1 MKKKYRRIIFYGT
14 VLLFLCGL
22 VSFLSAGTML
32 VKVKAF
38 ETKNMHMPEE
48 GDIEKAEQ
56 ERTEAEKNLD
66 GSLHAGAAVLF
77 DMDSGRVLYEKNGSD
92 ILPMASTTKIMTCI
106 VALESGYTEEI
117 VTASA
122 YAAAQPKVHLGMQKG
137 MTYQMTDLLYSLMLE
152 SHNDSAVAIA
162 EHIGSKG
169 LQLPEPSER
178 TKEQS
183 REAVKAFCDEMT
195 RKARELGC
203 EDTCFLT
210 PNGLDAEAE
219 STDGEKIKHSTTAAD
234 LARIM
239 DYCVTESECR
249 EKFLEITQM
258 QTHSFLDVEGKR
270 NYSCM
275 NHNALL
281 TMLEGVLAGK
291 TGFTNQAGYCY
302 VGALERDGKQLALA
316 LLACGWPGHKSWKWE
331 DSRKLI
337 SYGLENYEYRDFLP
351 EIEFS
356 SIVVENGAAKSG
368 NPWEQVSVVPKKEV
382 GKISLRLLTRADE
395 NVKVDIR
402 MEETIQAPIRQG
414 KSVGQITY
422 YLEDGNG
429 KCHELGKEN
438 FYINEEIAEKDFRFV
453 LHYIGRIF
461 LL

>member
-1 MKKKYRRIIFYGT
+1 MLKRNWSRKKAKIVGGT
-14 VLLFLCGL
+14 ITSIMMIVCGYFLLD
-22 VSFLSAGTML
+22 SALEMTVFANTASESGS
-32 VKVKAF
+32 
-38 ETKNMHMPEE
+38 
-48 GDIEKAEQ
+48 GEKKSG
-56 ERTEAEKNLD
+56 RTEAEKSLD
-66 GSLHAGAAVLF
+66 GSLHAGAAVLL
-77 DMDSGRVLYEKNGSD
+77 DMDSGRVLYEKNGSE

-106 VALESGYTEEI
+106 VALESGYIEDI

-137 MTYQMTDLLYSLMLE
+137 MNYRMSDLLYSLMLE

-162 EHIGSKG
+162 EHIGGKE
-169 LQLPEPSER
+169 LQLPEPAER

-203 EDTCFLT
+203 ENTCFLT

-219 STDGEKIKHSTTAAD
+219 GVDGEKIKHSTTAAD

-239 DYCVTESECR
+239 DYCVTESKWR
-249 EKFLEITQM
+249 ERFLEITQM
-258 QTHSFLDVEGKR
+258 QTYSFSDMEGKR
-270 NYSCM
+270 NYSCV

-281 TMLEGVLAGK
+281 AMLDGVISGK

-302 VGALERDGKQLALA
+302 VGALERDGKQFAIA

-351 EIEFS
+351 EIEVS
-356 SIVVENGAAKSG
+356 PIVVENGASKSG
-368 NPWEQVSVVPKKEV
+368 NPWEQVSVVPKKEA
-382 GKISLRLLTRADE
+382 GNISLRLLTRADE
-395 NVKVDIR
+395 SIKVDIK
-402 MEETIQAPIRQG
+402 MDETIQAPVRQG
-414 KSVGQITY
+414 KTVGRITY
-422 YLEDGNG
+422 YLEDENG
-429 KCHELGKEN
+429 MCYELGKEN
-438 FYINEEIAEKDFRFV
+438 FYINEEIAEKNFRFIMR
-453 LHYIGRIF
+453 YIGRNF